1 MEANGFLLL
10 SKAFAVRAVQ
20 TPHRASASAY
30 SALAAKSREE
40 REAPTG
46 PVSPTR
52 AAAVAQAGAGSAE
65 SNGETVEET
74 ESRAHQLQFWVSRL
88 REEKDT
94 GAIYM
99 LREILRKPKK
109 ATSSAPSP
117 RLDKRLER
125 TGTQEEKPVS
135 AARPPET
142 EDILDQMEDLLRS
155 HGEMTAEVG
164 ELLSYRHQTRRE
176 GRKELLALG
185 FTGFST
191 AFAAA
196 IHPFFFLGT
205 LIGLRS
211 ILKARAPELD
221 REAGARRL
229 QEIKDSLR
237 TQEKQLFRLSET
249 LLELEDAKPR
259 KKEA

>member
-46 PVSPTR
+46 RVSPSR

-164 ELLSYRHQTRRE
+164 E
-176 GRKELLALG
+176 
-185 FTGFST
+185 
-191 AFAAA
+191 
-196 IHPFFFLGT
+196 
-205 LIGLRS
+205 
-211 ILKARAPELD
+211 
-221 REAGARRL
+221 
-229 QEIKDSLR
+229 
-237 TQEKQLFRLSET
+237 
-249 LLELEDAKPR
+249 
-259 KKEA
+259 